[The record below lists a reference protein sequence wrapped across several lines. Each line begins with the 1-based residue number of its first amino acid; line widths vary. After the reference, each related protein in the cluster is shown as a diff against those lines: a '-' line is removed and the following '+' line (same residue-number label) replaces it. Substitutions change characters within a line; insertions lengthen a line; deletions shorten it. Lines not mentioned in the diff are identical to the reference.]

1 MSYYRAWFH
10 LFWRFIGWVIHHSA
24 RRTCQNEPQP
34 QECVYETRRERRWP
48 LAVGIA
54 SALCFVFFFQRK
66 IPVCCAHGI
75 THALSHLSLS
85 FSFFL
90 SFPSCPSIGIRWTS
104 HHRESPF
111 FFSCSQ
117 NELRS
122 CTSSPCLFLLFPCC
136 CCCFFFKRRIC
147 VTICGNSCSRT
158 SGSALTRR
166 HRRCCE
172 ICQCA
177 AVR

>member
-54 SALCFVFFFQRK
+54 SALCFFVVFFQRK

-75 THALSHLSLS
+75 RHALSHLSLS

-111 FFSCSQ
+111 FFLVLKMSWDHARPLHVYFFC
-117 NELRS
+117 
-122 CTSSPCLFLLFPCC
+122 FLVVVVVSFLSEEF
-136 CCCFFFKRRIC
+136 
-147 VTICGNSCSRT
+147 
-158 SGSALTRR
+158 A
-166 HRRCCE
+166 
-172 ICQCA
+172 
-177 AVR
+177 